1 MFLARSDFEKWFMRN
16 GPVVGII
23 VAFTILVVFIV
34 LLILVLR
41 VKKHKI
47 RFITPD
53 GIKLENIKVK
63 KGQVV
68 HLPIVEM
75 EGLVFKGWFLDSAF
89 TKPAYIQTMPSSN
102 LLLFSKFEK
111 PVIEVKEKPKKEVV
125 IIKEEVKPEVSIEKE
140 TKVNLNFRGKLKETS
155 LKNETR
161 FITLTNEFMKYQDT
175 TYRFLKKSCIFKFHG
190 DVLMKIMLV
199 GDLLKVFYKLD
210 PTKYDSN
217 LYHFKDQSKIK
228 SHIDTPL
235 LFNLR
240 SDRAFKY
247 ALEFLTY
254 VVEANGLKLRRKIKE
269 YTFNNMVIA
278 LKQSPL
284 LKANKSDLLKSK
296 INVYDTDVLSNKE
309 TLELLD
315 YKEINVKPINILNID
330 IDDIAIY
337 FNDGD
342 LVNLE
347 TLRTLNLLKEDTDGI
362 RVVGRG
368 NLDKSLIVEAYDFTE
383 TAIKMILIAGG
394 KAIKLKETAD
404 GGNL

>member
-16 GPVVGII
+16 GPLVGII
-23 VAFTILVVFIV
+23 VAFMILVVFIV

-53 GIKLENIKVK
+53 GIKLDNIKAK

-68 HLPIVEM
+68 HLPIVEL

-89 TKPAYIQTMPSSN
+89 TKPAYIQTMPSTN

-111 PVIEVKEKPKKEVV
+111 PVVEVKEQPKKEVV
-125 IIKEEVKPEVSIEKE
+125 IIKEEVKPEVTLEKD
-140 TKVNLNFRGKLKETS
+140 TKISLNFRGRLKETS

-228 SHIDTPL
+228 SHVDTPL

-240 SDRAFKY
+240 SNRAFKY

-254 VVEANGLKLRRKIKE
+254 VIENHGLKLRRKIKE
-269 YTFNNMVIA
+269 YNFNNMVIA

-284 LKANKSDLLKSK
+284 LKANKSDLL
-296 INVYDTDVLSNKE
+296 ILSNKE
-309 TLELLD
+309 ALELLD
-315 YKEINVKPINILNID
+315 YKDLNVKPVNILNID

-347 TLRTLNLLKEDTDGI
+347 TLRTLNFLKEDTDGI

-394 KAIKLKETAD
+394 KAIKLKEIVD

>member
-1 MFLARSDFEKWFMRN
+1 MFLTRSDFDKWFMRN
-16 GPVVGII
+16 GPLVGII
-23 VAFTILVVFIV
+23 VAFVILVIFVV

-53 GIKLENIKVK
+53 AIKLDNLKIK

-68 HLPIVEM
+68 HLPNIKL
-75 EGLVFKGWFLDSAF
+75 EGLVFKGWFLDAAF
-89 TKPAYIQTMPSSN
+89 TKPAYIQTMPDTN

-111 PVIEVKEKPKKEVV
+111 PVPIVKEEPKKEVV
-125 IIKEEVKPEVSIEKE
+125 IIKEEVKPEVALEKE
-140 TKVNLNFRGKLKETS
+140 TKVSINFRGRLKETS
-155 LKNETR
+155 FKNITR
-161 FITLTNEFMKYQDT
+161 FMTLTNEFMKYQDT

-190 DVLMKIMLV
+190 DVLMKVMLV

-210 PTKYDSN
+210 PTKYDSK
-217 LYHFKDQSKIK
+217 LYHFKDQSNIK
-228 SHIDTPL
+228 SHVDTPL

-269 YTFNNMVIA
+269 YNFNNMVIA

-309 TLELLD
+309 ALELLD
-315 YKEINVKPINILNID
+315 YKDLNVKPINILNID

-337 FNDGD
+337 FNDGN

-347 TLRTLNLLKEDTDGI
+347 ALKILNLLKEDTDGI

-383 TAIKMILIAGG
+383 SAIKMILIAGG
-394 KAIKLKETAD
+394 KAIKLQEIVD